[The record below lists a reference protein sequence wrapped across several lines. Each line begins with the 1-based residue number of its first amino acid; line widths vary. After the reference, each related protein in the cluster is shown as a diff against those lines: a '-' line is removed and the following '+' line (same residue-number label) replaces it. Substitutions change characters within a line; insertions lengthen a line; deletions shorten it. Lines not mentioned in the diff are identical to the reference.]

1 MRFAFRAQ
9 KNYAPTMN
17 QSLAISRNGVTIG
30 SEERIERSLNG
41 TLPAHIP
48 PLKTTKIDAVSRSR
62 IRRAFAELA
71 QGNMEEVEQW
81 LHQVAEGITDETTG
95 QRLTNPNPREAIT
108 LFIELAKFT
117 TPQVKAVSIEV
128 SDGKSVKR
136 MSIAELEASIVGE
149 Q

>member
-1 MRFAFRAQ
+1 MT
-9 KNYAPTMN
+9 K
-17 QSLAISRNGVTIG
+17 SLALARDGVTLSG
-30 SEERIERSLNG
+30 EEYAERSLNG

-71 QGNMEEVEQW
+71 QGNMEEVEEW
-81 LHQVAEGITDETTG
+81 LHQVADGIVDETTG

-136 MSIAELEASIVGE
+136 MSIAELEASIVGDGS
-149 Q
+149 

>member
-1 MRFAFRAQ
+1 
-9 KNYAPTMN
+9 MN
-17 QSLAISRNGVTIG
+17 PQLAIAQDGVTMG
-30 SEERIERSLNG
+30 SEERMTRSLDG

-71 QGNMEEVEQW
+71 QGNMVEVEQW
-81 LHQVAEGITDETTG
+81 LHQVAEGIVDEATG
-95 QRLTNPNPREAIT
+95 QRMTNPNPREAIT

-128 SDGKSVKR
+128 NDGKATKR
-136 MSIAELEASIVGE
+136 MSIAELEASVVGDGT
-149 Q
+149 